1 MAYLTDRK
9 RAQGTG
15 SGRQGTMHHWQMLVS
30 SILLV
35 VLVPLFVL
43 TFGIGL
49 GGTYEETLAYFSRPF
64 PAIVTALCLIVGIL
78 HFKREA
84 EEAIEDYMHGVA
96 ERLTFIAVGAL
107 AYTLIAV
114 ALFALI
120 KIAL

>member
-15 SGRQGTMHHWQMLVS
+15 SGRRGTLHHWQMIVS

-35 VLVPLFVL
+35 VVVPLFVV
-43 TFGIGL
+43 TFGAGL
-49 GGTYEETLAYFSRPF
+49 GGSYEETLAYFGRPF
-64 PAIVTALCLIVGIL
+64 PAIVSALCLIVGIL
-78 HFKREA
+78 HFKSEA

-96 ERLTFIAVGAL
+96 ERLTVVAVGAL
-107 AYTLIAV
+107 SYTLIAV
-114 ALFALI
+114 AVFALI